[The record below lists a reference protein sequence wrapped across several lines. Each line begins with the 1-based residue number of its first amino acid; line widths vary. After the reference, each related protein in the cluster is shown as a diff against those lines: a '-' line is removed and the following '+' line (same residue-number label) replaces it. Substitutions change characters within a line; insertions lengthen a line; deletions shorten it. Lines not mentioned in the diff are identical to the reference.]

1 MKHILILVEKPDRTN
16 AYKYESWIDYISKIE
31 ELTKQNKDFEP
42 LAENILLIQLRN
54 GLGVLPQV
62 FQAISDIEYK
72 YKVFD
77 GEPIWHEEPLDV
89 DTQIP

>member
-1 MKHILILVEKPDRTN
+1 MKHILILVEKPDRTD
-16 AYKYESWIDYISKIE
+16 AYKYESWINYISNVEK
-31 ELTKQNKDFEP
+31 LSKQNKDFEQ
-42 LAENILLIQLRN
+42 LSENILLIPLRN

-62 FQAISDIEYK
+62 FQAIAEAEYK

-77 GEPIWHEEPLDV
+77 GEPIWHEEPMDV

>member
-1 MKHILILVEKPDRTN
+1 MKHILILVEKPGRTN
-16 AYKYESWIDYISKIE
+16 AYKYESWLDYTSKIE
-31 ELTKQNKDFEP
+31 ELSKQNKDFEP

-89 DTQIP
+89 DTQTP